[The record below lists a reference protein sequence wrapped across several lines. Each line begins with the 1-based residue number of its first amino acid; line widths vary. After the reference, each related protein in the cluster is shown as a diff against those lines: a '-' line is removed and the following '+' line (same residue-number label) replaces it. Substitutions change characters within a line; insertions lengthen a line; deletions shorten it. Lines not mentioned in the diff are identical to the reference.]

1 MAKARTKDSMTS
13 FSKLTRMVDGEPKIV
28 ADPPLIERVEDIA
41 SVIDPEVVVASLR
54 DLLRLYRQSLQTD
67 RRILLEEYRLVDIAR
82 KVVGVGSVGTRA
94 WIALMFGRDESDPL
108 FLQFKEAQ
116 SSVLEEF
123 TAKSRY
129 ANHGERVVAGQHLM
143 QASSDIFLGWLHVEA
158 GIDGSLARLLRSPV
172 EGLEGLIRDRG
183 RAPPGHGDLRSSL
196 RLDACPSPR
205 PLGRPDRDRL
215 LPRRRRRLR
224 PRHRR
229 ATRSPTQTRTS
240 GTYAALKAAV
250 DDDRLTAI
258 TGM

>member
-41 SVIDPEVVVASLR
+41 SVIDPEVVVAGLR

-67 RRILLEEYRLVDIAR
+67 RRILLEEYRLIDIAR

-94 WIALMFGRDESDPL
+94 WIALMIGRDESDPL

-123 TAKSRY
+123 TGKSGY
-129 ANHGERVVAGQHLM
+129 SNHGERVVAGQHLM

-158 GIDGSLARLLRSPV
+158 GIDGVSRDFYGRQLKDWKGSFEMEGALPQGMAIYGRVCGWTLARAHARSGDRIAIASYLGGGDAFDRAIAEYSV
-172 EGLEGLIRDRG
+172 AYADQNERD
-183 RAPPGHGDLRSSL
+183 
-196 RLDACPSPR
+196 
-205 PLGRPDRDRL
+205 
-215 LPRRRRRLR
+215 
-224 PRHRR
+224 
-229 ATRSPTQTRTS
+229 
-240 GTYAALKAAV
+240 YAALKAAV
-250 DDDRLTAI
+250 DDGRLTAI